1 MTARYPHVFEA
12 PLRRHGV
19 GRERV
24 IWYAVLFLPTAL
36 EADLPFAQHA
46 RLRVEGEIGDVPVAG
61 AWMPTGDGHRYFIV
75 SPTVR
80 RATGAKLGTILE
92 MRFGIADQD
101 AVDMPDL
108 LARALAAEPRAR
120 SAWDAL
126 TPGYQ
131 RGMAHRVNAAKTDPT
146 RARRV
151 AEIIAELLAP
161 EGDSRPTTRRPVPQC
176 A

>member
-1 MTARYPHVFEA
+1 MTSRYPHVFEA

-24 IWYAVLFLPTAL
+24 IWYVVLFLPPHL
-36 EADLPFAQHA
+36 EGDLPFARYP

-80 RATGAKLGTILE
+80 KATGARLGTMLE
-92 MRFGIADQD
+92 MRFRIADQD
-101 AVDMPDL
+101 AVEILDV

-120 SAWDAL
+120 LAWDAL

-131 RGMAHRVNAAKTDPT
+131 RGLAHRVNAAKTDPT
-146 RARRV
+146 RDRRV
-151 AEIIAELLAP
+151 AEVIAELLAP
-161 EGDSRPTTRRPVPQC
+161 GGSVRLKKPRPAPQR